1 MTQDLDALPL
11 PVPTHFRNGVLYAFS
26 ADQIR
31 ADREMVW
38 ELAMR
43 KAQEGRE
50 PVEYRR
56 AVMGEGR
63 VAIGCCINPDTG
75 TPGIIYLDMGGAQRP
90 IDADTSDLFE
100 PGKQVDPSKILACV
114 HFLTAEA
121 VHQTIGVLHEL
132 LANDFGVTS
141 TPPKSDEARDA
152 LLAARDYVQQALNE
166 HDRMYCRHPAT
177 ESDRK
182 LIVDDLARV
191 DAALAAQ
198 QKGGEA

>member
-152 LLAARDYVQQALNE
+152 EREN
-166 HDRMYCRHPAT
+166 
-177 ESDRK
+177 
-182 LIVDDLARV
+182 
-191 DAALAAQ
+191 
-198 QKGGEA
+198 